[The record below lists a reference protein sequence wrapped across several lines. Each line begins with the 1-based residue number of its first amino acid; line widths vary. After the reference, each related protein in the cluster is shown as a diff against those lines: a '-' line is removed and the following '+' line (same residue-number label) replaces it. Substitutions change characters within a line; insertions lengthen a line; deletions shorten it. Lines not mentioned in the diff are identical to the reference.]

1 MYVVIRRFNRTRSVA
16 EAARRAESGIGQLLK
31 QSLGFQGH
39 HVFDASD
46 GLGGSVTTSNPD
58 HRHPGWSGS
67 SHLHRAFCLGD
78 ATCRV
83 RPPRQS
89 QSLCKAHVDINVGAR

>member
-1 MYVVIRRFNRTRSVA
+1 MYVVIRKFNRMRSVA

-31 QSLGFQGH
+31 QSPGFQGY

-67 SHLHRAFCLGD
+67 SHLHRAFVW
-78 ATCRV
+78 AM
-83 RPPRQS
+83 Q
-89 QSLCKAHVDINVGAR
+89 HVVFDHLANPSPSARLTST